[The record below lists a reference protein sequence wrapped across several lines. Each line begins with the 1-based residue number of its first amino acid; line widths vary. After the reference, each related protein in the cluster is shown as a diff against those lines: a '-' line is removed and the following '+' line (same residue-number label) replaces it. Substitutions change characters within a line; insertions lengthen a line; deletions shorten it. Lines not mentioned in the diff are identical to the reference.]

1 MKELKIP
8 VSCRILPDLKEDIE
22 VEAQEAGL
30 TTSLYLEQILQSR
43 HEQAE
48 LDETLEAEAE
58 ELRAK
63 VKSLQIAGEKVKHQ
77 LEEIREDGNRC
88 YQELSQSKVE
98 NDRLK
103 ANIKQLEKEIQP
115 LKTLGFTDL
124 SLSELSELEGYFSAL
139 EKKYPSHSRSYIL
152 LATFNRMVKNENG
165 MFVIHTIDG
174 Y

>member
-30 TTSLYLEQILQSR
+30 TTSLYLEQILQCR

-48 LDETLEAEAE
+48 MDENLEAEAA

-63 VKSLQIAGEKVKHQ
+63 VKSLQSATERMKGQ
-77 LEEIREDGNRC
+77 LEEVRTEGNKY
-88 YQELSQSKVE
+88 YQELALSKME
-98 NDRLK
+98 NDKLK
-103 ANIKQLEKEIQP
+103 ASIEQLEKETQP
-115 LKTLGFTDL
+115 LKELGLMGL
-124 SLSELSELEGYFSAL
+124 SPAELSELEGYFSAL
-139 EKKYPSHSRSYIL
+139 ETKYPSHSRSYLL
-152 LATFNRMVKNENG
+152 LATFNRMVKNEKG